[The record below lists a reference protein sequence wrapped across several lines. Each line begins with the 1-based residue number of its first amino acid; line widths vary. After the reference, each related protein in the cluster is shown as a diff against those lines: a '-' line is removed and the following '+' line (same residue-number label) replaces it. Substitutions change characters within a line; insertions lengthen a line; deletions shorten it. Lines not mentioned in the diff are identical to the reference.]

1 MLTKKCKMNNDS
13 MTANFTEVDY
23 GEHSVGTIIS
33 LSIAYGLLS
42 LTAFVGNFIVI
53 WIICK
58 SKKVFLKFAKVWKGC
73 KLGGVK
79 SECKAHPHLCAKPRH
94 FCKLVVA
101 TSKKAFLELKLPT
114 CSTVYHLY
122 ILKNCPSDTPYMK
135 VLKLCSTNCI

>member
-1 MLTKKCKMNNDS
+1 MSKSVEKHYLESIRIMKHDNIIPTKLLSQKWKITEKTPSDIEIVFPKWQKPETNRNVEFLKRKKKSIKWQKLCWQKGAKMNNDS

-58 SKKVFLKFAKVWKGC
+58 SKKVFFKVC
-73 KLGGVK
+73 
-79 SECKAHPHLCAKPRH
+79 
-94 FCKLVVA
+94 
-101 TSKKAFLELKLPT
+101 
-114 CSTVYHLY
+114 
-122 ILKNCPSDTPYMK
+122 
-135 VLKLCSTNCI
+135 

>member
-1 MLTKKCKMNNDS
+1 MTEIVLTKKCKMNNDS

-58 SKKVFLKFAKVWKGC
+58 SKKVFLKFAKV
-73 KLGGVK
+73 
-79 SECKAHPHLCAKPRH
+79 
-94 FCKLVVA
+94 
-101 TSKKAFLELKLPT
+101 
-114 CSTVYHLY
+114 
-122 ILKNCPSDTPYMK
+122 
-135 VLKLCSTNCI
+135 

>member
-1 MLTKKCKMNNDS
+1 
-13 MTANFTEVDY
+13 MTANSTEVDY

-58 SKKVFLKFAKVWKGC
+58 SKKKFFLKFGKVWKGC

-79 SECKAHPHLCAKPRH
+79 SECKDPTFAQS
-94 FCKLVVA
+94 LVIFA
-101 TSKKAFLELKLPT
+101 
-114 CSTVYHLY
+114 
-122 ILKNCPSDTPYMK
+122 N
-135 VLKLCSTNCI
+135 